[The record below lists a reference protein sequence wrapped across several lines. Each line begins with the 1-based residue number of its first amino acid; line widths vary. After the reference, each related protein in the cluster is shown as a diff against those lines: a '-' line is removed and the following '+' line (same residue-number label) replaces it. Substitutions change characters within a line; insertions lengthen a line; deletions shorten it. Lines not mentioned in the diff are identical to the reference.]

1 MEFGF
6 LGNYF
11 QTWLACYQDKQLT
24 IRINVI
30 LSSLTKREKQVVD
43 EVIKGATNKQVAQV
57 LNITERTVKEHMSS
71 IFHKL
76 KVRDR
81 MQLMLAVK
89 GH

>member
-1 MEFGF
+1 M
-6 LGNYF
+6 
-11 QTWLACYQDKQLT
+11 
-24 IRINVI
+24 I